1 MQIFEADNYLRNQN
15 IESIDLQQDDMEL
28 VTPHFLSGAPLP
40 ALYRPIEFNLTSTV

>member
-28 VTPHFLSGAPLP
+28 VTPYFLSGAPLP
-40 ALYRPIEFNLTSTV
+40 ASYRPIKFNLTSTV